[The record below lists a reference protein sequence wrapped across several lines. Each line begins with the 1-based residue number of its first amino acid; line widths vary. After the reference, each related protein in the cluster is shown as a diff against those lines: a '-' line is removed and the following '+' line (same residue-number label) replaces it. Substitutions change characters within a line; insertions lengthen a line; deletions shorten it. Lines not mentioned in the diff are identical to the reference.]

1 MREKSISAR
10 LGSQGPC
17 TVHMWGAPGENRAEK
32 PRSARLA
39 DFFFTKPHE
48 IPLRNLFYKGFGHFC

>member
-10 LGSQGPC
+10 LGSQGPF

-48 IPLRNLFYKGFGHFC
+48 IPLENFFY